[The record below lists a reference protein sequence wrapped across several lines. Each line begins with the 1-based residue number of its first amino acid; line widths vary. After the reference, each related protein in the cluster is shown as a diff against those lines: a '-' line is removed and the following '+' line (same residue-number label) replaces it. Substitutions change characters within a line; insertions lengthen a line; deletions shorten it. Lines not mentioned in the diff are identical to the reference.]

1 MISEYLSDYRTE
13 LREVELAERLA
24 EQDLQKERQK
34 WQERTPC
41 NYTESKPNEGYFLTG
56 SSDFET
62 V

>member
-1 MISEYLSDYRTE
+1 MIAQYLSDYRAE
-13 LREVELAERLA
+13 LREIEQAERLA
-24 EQDLQKERQK
+24 EQDLQNERQK

-41 NYTESKPNEGYFLTG
+41 NYTESKPSEDYFLTG